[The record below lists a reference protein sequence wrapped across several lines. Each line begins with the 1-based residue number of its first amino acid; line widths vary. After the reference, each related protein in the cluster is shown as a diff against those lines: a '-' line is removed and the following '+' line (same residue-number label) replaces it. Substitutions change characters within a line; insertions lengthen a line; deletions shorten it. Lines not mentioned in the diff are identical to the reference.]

1 MSVSQ
6 WWPLAL
12 LCLLGAMS
20 PGPSLAIVVRH
31 TVTGGA
37 REGVI
42 CAVAHG
48 FGIFLWA
55 ALMVS
60 GLGALLLA
68 QPTWFDG
75 LRALGAVFLLYLGCG
90 ALMAERGAS
99 ADTGQTNSGGGKAVR
114 EGLVMA
120 LSNPKVAVF
129 FAALFSQFIQPDATV
144 KTQLMIAATAA
155 VIDALWYTMVAALL
169 SRPAWSG
176 RFMQHGGLLD
186 RGFGVILIVLSAAV
200 LWSIWQP
207 I

>member
-1 MSVSQ
+1 MTVSQ
-6 WWPLAL
+6 FISLVVI
-12 LCLLGAMS
+12 CFLGAMS

-31 TVTGGA
+31 TVTSGTRA
-37 REGVI
+37 GVI
-42 CAVAHG
+42 CAFAHG

-60 GLGALLLA
+60 GLGTLLLA

-75 LRALGAVFLLYLGCG
+75 LRGLGAGFLLYLGCR
-90 ALMAERGAS
+90 ALMAQRVTSANAGEAS
-99 ADTGQTNSGGGKAVR
+99 SGGGKAAR
-114 EGLVMA
+114 DGLVIA

-129 FAALFSQFIQPDATV
+129 FAALFSQFIQPDATL
-144 KTQLMIAATAA
+144 KTQLMIATTAA
-155 VIDALWYTMVAALL
+155 VIDALWYIVVAMLL

-176 RFMQHGGLLD
+176 RFMQYGGLLD

-207 I
+207 L

>member
-1 MSVSQ
+1 MTVAEFI
-6 WWPLAL
+6 PLVVI
-12 LCLLGAMS
+12 CFLGAMS

-31 TVTGGA
+31 TVTSGTRA
-37 REGVI
+37 GVI
-42 CAVAHG
+42 CAFAHG
-48 FGIFLWA
+48 VGIFLWA

-75 LRALGAVFLLYLGCG
+75 LRALGAVFLLYLGCR
-90 ALMAERGAS
+90 ALVAQRGAS
-99 ADTGQTNSGGGKAVR
+99 AYTKEANRGGGKAAR
-114 EGLVMA
+114 EGLVIA

-144 KTQLMIAATAA
+144 KTQLIIATTAA
-155 VIDALWYTMVAALL
+155 VIDVLWYTVVALLL

-176 RFMQHGGLLD
+176 YFTQHGGLLD
-186 RGFGVILIVLSAAV
+186 RGFGVILIVLSVAV

>member
-1 MSVSQ
+1 MSVSE

-31 TVTGGA
+31 TVTSGTRA
-37 REGVI
+37 GVI
-42 CAVAHG
+42 CAFSHG

-75 LRALGAVFLLYLGCG
+75 LRALGAGFLMYLGCR
-90 ALMAERGAS
+90 ALMAQRGAS
-99 ADTGQTNSGGGKAVR
+99 ANTGEANSGGGKAVR
-114 EGLVMA
+114 EGLAIA

-129 FAALFSQFIQPDATV
+129 FAALFSQFIQPDATMMA
-144 KTQLMIAATAA
+144 QLMIATTAA
-155 VIDALWYTMVAALL
+155 VIDALWYTVVAVLL

-176 RFMQHGGLLD
+176 RFMHHGGLLD

-200 LWSIWQP
+200 LWSTWQP
-207 I
+207 L